1 MLEQRVQTVP
11 PWDVVTVFVG
21 AVVVGVGV
29 VVVGDGGPT
38 VVTGP
43 LLPFVVGGSVPS
55 VEVGPPGP
63 DGPDGPVVAVLVGEP
78 PVVVVDGVEDDGP
91 RGVVGLDDGTVEPSA
106 RSTPCE
112 DSFATPGGAT
122 RFATLPTAA
131 NASPTLAETPS
142 TQRQVRTSPRRTQ
155 RLSPI
160 EGAD

>member
-55 VEVGPPGP
+55 VEVGPPGR

-106 RSTPCE
+106 RSTP
-112 DSFATPGGAT
+112 
-122 RFATLPTAA
+122 
-131 NASPTLAETPS
+131 
-142 TQRQVRTSPRRTQ
+142 
-155 RLSPI
+155 
-160 EGAD
+160 

>member
-1 MLEQRVQTVP
+1 M
-11 PWDVVTVFVG
+11 FVG

-29 VVVGDGGPT
+29 VVVGDGGST

-55 VEVGPPGP
+55 VEV
-63 DGPDGPVVAVLVGEP
+63 GPDGPVVAVLVGEP

-91 RGVVGLDDGTVEPSA
+91 REVVGLDDRMVEPSA
-106 RSTPCE
+106 RSTACDE
-112 DSFATPGGAT
+112 SFATPGGAT

-155 RLSPI
+155 GLSPI